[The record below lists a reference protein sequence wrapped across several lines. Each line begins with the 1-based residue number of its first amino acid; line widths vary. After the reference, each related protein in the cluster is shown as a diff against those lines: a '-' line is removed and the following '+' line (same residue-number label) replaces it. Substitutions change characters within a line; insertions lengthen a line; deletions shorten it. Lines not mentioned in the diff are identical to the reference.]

1 MKEILKKIIRFLA
14 NPRLILCWSIA
25 WFITNGWSYLSF
37 AAGTHFDIAWLTAFA
52 GGYIAFLW
60 LPVSPEKIITAA
72 IALVLLRVLFPNDKK
87 TLGILKKIR
96 DDTKDKMR
104 RKRKKRKQLDQSET
118 AKDET
123 VSEADTGNPEEE
135 PDRKL

>member
-1 MKEILKKIIRFLA
+1 MKEILKKIISCLA

-72 IALVLLRVLFPNDKK
+72 IALVLLRVLFPNDKE
-87 TLGILKKIR
+87 TLGILKKIC
-96 DDTKDKMR
+96 DDTKDKM
-104 RKRKKRKQLDQSET
+104 KVKWQKRKQLDQSET
-118 AKDET
+118 TKDET
-123 VSEADTGNPEEE
+123 VSKSDAGNTEEE
-135 PDRKL
+135 QNEKL

>member
-1 MKEILKKIIRFLA
+1 MKETLKKIVGFLA

-37 AAGTHFDIAWLTAFA
+37 AVGTHFDIPWLTAFA

-60 LPVSPEKIITAA
+60 LPISPEKIITTA

-87 TLGILKKIR
+87 TLGILKKISA
-96 DDTKDKMR
+96 DAKDKMR
-104 RKRKKRKQLDQSET
+104 MKRQKRKQPDQSET
-118 AKDET
+118 ATDNAVPKSDAGNTDE
-123 VSEADTGNPEEE
+123 EQNE
-135 PDRKL
+135 KL